1 MQTIHHMNNSHNKII
16 MLGTGSAGVTR
27 CYNTCFFL
35 KTADT
40 SLLVDAGGGNGIMS
54 QIEKASISLT
64 DIHHM
69 FITHAHTDHILG
81 AVWVVRMIM
90 HRILGG
96 EYKGNLNI
104 YGNDKVI
111 STLKQ
116 ICLMTLHKN
125 YNALFGS
132 RIMLC
137 EKLSGDEFQAGDISM
152 QCFDVLSDKEKLFGF
167 RAIMPG
173 GATLVCMGDEPC
185 NRANYPIARGADWL
199 MCEAFCLYKDRD
211 VFKPYEKF
219 HSTARDAGAVA
230 AELGVKNLLL
240 YHTEDKTLATRRT
253 EYTREAAQSFKG
265 NIFVPDDLET
275 IYID

>member
-1 MQTIHHMNNSHNKII
+1 MDNNSNKII

-35 KTADT
+35 KTAGT
-40 SLLVDAGGGNGIMS
+40 LLLVDAGGGNGIIS
-54 QIEKASISLT
+54 QIEKAEVRLT
-64 DIHHM
+64 DIHHL

-81 AVWVVRMIM
+81 AVWVVRIIM
-90 HRILGG
+90 QRVLNG
-96 EYKGNLNI
+96 EYEGCLNV

-111 STLKQ
+111 STLRQ

-125 YNALFGS
+125 FNALFGS

-137 EKLSGDEFQAGDISM
+137 QKTSGDEFCVGDIRIE
-152 QCFDVLSDKEKLFGF
+152 CFDILSEKEKQYGF
-167 RAIMPG
+167 RATMPG
-173 GATLVCMGDEPC
+173 GTTLVCMGDEPC

-219 HSTARDAGAVA
+219 HSTAMDAGKVA

-240 YHTEDKTLATRRT
+240 YHTEDRTLATRKA
-253 EYTREAAQSFKG
+253 EYTREAAINFKG

-275 IYID
+275 IDI

>member
-1 MQTIHHMNNSHNKII
+1 MNNSHNKII

-40 SLLVDAGGGNGIMS
+40 ALLVDAGGGNGIMS
-54 QIEKASISLT
+54 QIEKAGINLT

-96 EYKGNLNI
+96 EYKGNLNV

-111 STLKQ
+111 NTLKQ

-137 EKLSGDEFQAGDISM
+137 EKLSGDEFQADDISM
-152 QCFDVLSDKEKLFGF
+152 QCFDVLSDKEKQFGF

-219 HSTARDAGAVA
+219 HSTAMDAGAVA

-265 NIFVPDDLET
+265 NIFIPDDLET
-275 IYID
+275 IDID

>member
-1 MQTIHHMNNSHNKII
+1 M
-16 MLGTGSAGVTR
+16 
-27 CYNTCFFL
+27 
-35 KTADT
+35 
-40 SLLVDAGGGNGIMS
+40 
-54 QIEKASISLT
+54 
-64 DIHHM
+64 
-69 FITHAHTDHILG
+69 
-81 AVWVVRMIM
+81 
-90 HRILGG
+90 
-96 EYKGNLNI
+96 
-104 YGNDKVI
+104 
-111 STLKQ
+111 
-116 ICLMTLHKN
+116 
-125 YNALFGS
+125 
-132 RIMLC
+132 
-137 EKLSGDEFQAGDISM
+137 
-152 QCFDVLSDKEKLFGF
+152 LSDKEKQFGF

-275 IYID
+275 IDID

>member
-1 MQTIHHMNNSHNKII
+1 

-27 CYNTCFFL
+27 CYNTCFML
-35 KTADT
+35 QTDNT
-40 SLLVDAGGGNGIMS
+40 MLMVDAGGGNGIMS
-54 QIEKASISLT
+54 QTEKAGINLT

-69 FITHAHTDHILG
+69 FVTHAHTDHILG

-90 HRILGG
+90 QRILGG
-96 EYKGNLNI
+96 EYQGNFYV

-111 STLKQ
+111 GTLRR
-116 ICLMTLHKN
+116 ICLMTLHN
-125 YNALFGS
+125 NHNALFDS
-132 RIMLC
+132 RIILC
-137 EKLSGDEFQAGDISM
+137 EKRSGDKFHVGDISM
-152 QCFDVLSDKEKLFGF
+152 QCFDVLSDKEKQFGF
-167 RAIMPG
+167 RATMPG

-185 NRANYPIARGADWL
+185 NRANYPIARDADWL

-219 HSTARDAGAVA
+219 HSTAKDAGAVA

-240 YHTEDKTLATRRT
+240 YHTEDKTLDTRKA
-253 EYTREAAQSFKG
+253 EYTREAALCFNG

-275 IYID
+275 IDIMAKP